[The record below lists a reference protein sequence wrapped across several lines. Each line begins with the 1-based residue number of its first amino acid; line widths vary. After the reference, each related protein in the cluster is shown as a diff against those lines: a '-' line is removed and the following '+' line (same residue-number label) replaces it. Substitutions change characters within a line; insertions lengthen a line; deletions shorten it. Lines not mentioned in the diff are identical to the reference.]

1 MTHVKV
7 PPINLYS
14 YKAAM
19 AIALWI
25 APMQLK
31 PSGGKAQP

>member
-1 MTHVKV
+1 MKC

-19 AIALWI
+19 AMALWI
-25 APMQLK
+25 ALSQLRQK
-31 PSGGKAQP
+31 PEKPCEH